1 MKKSN
6 EHGLGLTGVVMN
18 STEEIWKIYHDRL
31 GGFIRSRVGDAHNAD
46 DILQEVF
53 LRIHS
58 SINTLEDSGKIRGWI
73 YQITRNAI
81 IDHYRARHK
90 MGELPEELTSSEPEL
105 IDKARD
111 DIDACVV
118 PMIEALPDTYREA
131 LMLSEIEGRTQ
142 KEVAEIQSLSVSGA
156 KSRVQRG
163 RAMFKDMLFDCCKF
177 EFDHRGNVMDYERKD
192 DRCDTC

>member
-1 MKKSN
+1 M
-6 EHGLGLTGVVMN
+6 
-18 STEEIWKIYHDRL
+18 
-31 GGFIRSRVGDAHNAD
+31 
-46 DILQEVF
+46 
-53 LRIHS
+53 RIHS
-58 SINTLEDSGKIRGWI
+58 SIDTLEDSGKIRGWI
-73 YQITRNAI
+73 YQITRIAI

-111 DIDACVV
+111 DINACVV

-142 KEVAEIQSLSVSGA
+142 KEMAEIQSLSVSGA

-192 DRCDTC
+192 ERTDDCCDMC

>member
-1 MKKSN
+1 MID
-6 EHGLGLTGVVMN
+6 H
-18 STEEIWKIYHDRL
+18 TEQTWKIYHAKL
-31 GGFIRSRVGDAHNAD
+31 HSFIQSRVGDTSIAD

-58 SINTLEDSGKIRGWI
+58 AIGSLKKESKIQSWI

-81 IDHYRARHK
+81 IDHYRAQHK
-90 MGELPEELTSSEPEL
+90 MGELPEELAATEL
-105 IDKARD
+105 ELSDRARQ
-111 DIDACVV
+111 DIDDCLM
-118 PMIEALPDTYREA
+118 PMIGNLPDTYREA

-192 DRCDTC
+192 DCCDTC

>member
-1 MKKSN
+1 
-6 EHGLGLTGVVMN
+6 MN
-18 STEEIWKIYHDRL
+18 CTEEIWKVYHDRL
-31 GGFIRSRVGDAHNAD
+31 GGFIRSRVGDAHTAD

-58 SINTLEDSGKIRGWI
+58 SIDTLEDCDKIQGWV

-81 IDHYRARHK
+81 IDHYRAQHK
-90 MGELPEELTSSEPEL
+90 MGELPEELAATEPEL
-105 IDKARD
+105 IDRARE

-118 PMIEALPDTYREA
+118 PMIEALPENYRQA
-131 LMLSEIEGRTQ
+131 LMMSEIEGLTQ
-142 KEVAEIQSLSVSGA
+142 KEVAERQSLSVSGA

-177 EFDHRGNVMDYERKD
+177 EFDHRGNVMDYERKGD
-192 DRCDTC
+192 SNIC

>member
-1 MKKSN
+1 
-6 EHGLGLTGVVMN
+6 MN
-18 STEEIWKIYHDRL
+18 CTEEIWKVYHDRL
-31 GGFIRSRVGDAHNAD
+31 GGFIRSRVGDAHTAD

-58 SINTLEDSGKIRGWI
+58 SIDTLEDCDKIQSWV

-81 IDHYRARHK
+81 IDHYRAQHK
-90 MGELPEELTSSEPEL
+90 MGELPEQLAAAEPEL
-105 IDKARD
+105 IERARE

-118 PMIEALPDTYREA
+118 PIIEALPENYRQA
-131 LMLSEIEGRTQ
+131 LMMSEIEGLTQ
-142 KEVAEIQSLSVSGA
+142 KEVAERQSLSVSGA

-177 EFDHRGNVMDYERKD
+177 EFDHRGNVMDYERKGD
-192 DRCDTC
+192 SFNTC